1 MSAFVP
7 RSIAVLIS
15 AVTLLAC
22 GSDSTADRDAAGART
37 RAVTQLVDFG
47 LPEDQSECIV
57 DELGA
62 DVVVA
67 AGDMDVLAAGQ
78 VYQDAVATCPP

>member
-1 MSAFVP
+1 MSALVP
-7 RSIAVLIS
+7 RAIAML
-15 AVTLLAC
+15 ALTGALLGC
-22 GSDSTADRDAAGART
+22 GSDSTDDGDATGERT

-47 LPEDQSECIV
+47 LPDAQAECVV

-67 AGDMDVLAAGQ
+67 AGDMDVLAGGQ
-78 VYQDAVATCPP
+78 VYQDAVTSCPS

>member
-7 RSIAVLIS
+7 RAIAMLALTVS
-15 AVTLLAC
+15 LLAC
-22 GSDSTADRDAAGART
+22 GSDSPDDGDATGERT

-47 LPEDQSECIV
+47 LPQAQAECIV

-67 AGDMDVLAAGQ
+67 TGDMDVLADGQ
-78 VYQDAVATCPP
+78 VYQDAVASCPS

>member
-1 MSAFVP
+1 MPAFVP
-7 RSIAVLIS
+7 RSIAVLTL

-22 GSDSTADRDAAGART
+22 GSDSAGDRDAAGERT

-47 LPEDQSECIV
+47 LPEAQAECIV

-62 DVVVA
+62 EVVVA
-67 AGDMDVLAAGQ
+67 AGDMDVLAGGQ
-78 VYQDAVATCPP
+78 VYQDAVATCPT